1 MNSEEPQGFEQAQ
14 SQAESYARDK
24 NKARKL
30 VENVIAKAYRNRNQL
45 KSVWENLMSLC
56 RMIRAWAK
64 GEYRALPWKTIVMAL
79 AATLYFLDP
88 LDLAPDFIPGVGYLD
103 DAAVLG
109 FVIRSIQKDLGK
121 FLDWESSSQ
130 QTH

>member
-103 DAAVLG
+103 DAAVLA

-121 FLDWESSSQ
+121 FLDWESSQ

>member
-14 SQAESYARDK
+14 SQAENYARDK

-121 FLDWESSSQ
+121 FLDWESSQ